1 MVAAVCRPCCITA
14 TRHSGARWGGWGGG
28 RGQSQLS
35 QGEGGVTAPHQVA
48 SLSHGHFPTRDS
60 ETVIHAQHHLRRENQ
75 TRVSPCSTSET
86 DCCCKTAPSV
96 HTRAPED
103 CRKASRGRRKISLR
117 RNFLIDYIVVN
128 KILVNAT
135 FVCRLRVAEM
145 FFKKI
150 LTATNSIQNLTH
162 ANCNK
167 VKRARRIGSVR

>member
-1 MVAAVCRPCCITA
+1 MVAAVYRPCCITA
-14 TRHSGARWGGWGGG
+14 TRHSGAGWGGG
-28 RGQSQLS
+28 VGGRSQSQLS
-35 QGEGGVTAPHQVA
+35 QGEGGVTAPHQVT

-75 TRVSPCSTSET
+75 TRVSPCFTSET

-117 RNFLIDYIVVN
+117 RNFLIDYIVV
-128 KILVNAT
+128 VNAT
-135 FVCRLRVAEM
+135 FVCRLRAAEM
-145 FFKKI
+145 LSFKKI

-167 VKRARRIGSVR
+167 VKRARRIGLVR